1 MVQPRP
7 LFRAPPSLFLSSSSS
22 RFFLPFSFP
31 PLFSFFLSA
40 SFSSASPPGET
51 IRLVESAEESVLA
64 SGPSSFATWS
74 LNGWKSDGAHFGC
87 RLSLSNVWFYCLI

>member
-22 RFFLPFSFP
+22 RF
-31 PLFSFFLSA
+31 LFALLLSA

-87 RLSLSNVWFYCLI
+87 RLSLSSVWFYCLI